1 MCWRLRLGMMWGN
14 GMVDRSPVCGGGAMR
29 FEVEQKFPAEDLPT
43 LEMKLCRLGAEF
55 GEAQVEVDRYYRH
68 PSRDFAATDEALRIR
83 RKGSKCWITYKGP
96 KVDTTTKTR
105 REIDLELPPGDG
117 TAEAWGE
124 LLEALGFEPVAEVRK
139 LRRRGSIGW
148 EGCNIEVV
156 LDEVEEV
163 GTYAELELIAE
174 AEDVETAKSRIALLA
189 ERLGLADSERKSY
202 LELLLE
208 RRGATNNGGSAD

>member
-1 MCWRLRLGMMWGN
+1 
-14 GMVDRSPVCGGGAMR
+14 MR
-29 FEVEQKFPAEDLPT
+29 FEVEQKFPVEDLPT

-55 GEAQVEVDRYYRH
+55 GEAHEEVDLYYRH
-68 PSRDFAATDEALRIR
+68 PSRDFAETDEALRIR
-83 RKGSKCWITYKGP
+83 RKGSKCSITYKGP

-105 REIDLELPPGDG
+105 REIDLKLPPDDG

-139 LRRRGSIGW
+139 SRRLGSLGW
-148 EGCNIEVV
+148 EGANVEAS
-156 LDEVEEV
+156 LDDVEQV
-163 GTYAELELIAE
+163 GTYVELELIAE
-174 AEDVETAKSRIALLA
+174 AEDVEAAKSRIALLA

-208 RRGATNNGGSAD
+208 RRGAASG